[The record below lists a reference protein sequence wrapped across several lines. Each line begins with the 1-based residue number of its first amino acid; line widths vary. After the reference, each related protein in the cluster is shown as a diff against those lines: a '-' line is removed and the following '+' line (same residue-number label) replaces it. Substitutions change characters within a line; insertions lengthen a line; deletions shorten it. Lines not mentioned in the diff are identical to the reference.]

1 MTKAQPDFRYA
12 KIHIT
17 RNEWE
22 TAQSS
27 LNYIFHVWHLSGE
40 NQLFVLSVSDIE
52 KHIPTNNLA
61 GEWETVEIPCRALIG
76 TGQIIKS

>member
-1 MTKAQPDFRYA
+1 
-12 KIHIT
+12 
-17 RNEWE
+17 
-22 TAQSS
+22 
-27 LNYIFHVWHLSGE
+27 LSGE